1 MAWIRRKAD
10 KTSLLPEI
18 VLITIVSF
26 LPFKEAVRTSI
37 LSKRW
42 SKIWLSTKNIE
53 FNELFFLNPPETDA
67 TKQLQRRTLF
77 FDFITHFMDNYR
89 VINTVDKFS
98 LKVSNPESC
107 ADIIERCVAF
117 ATERGVKE
125 LRLDFSD
132 PTWEENE
139 DDDNDHHDALFQL
152 PNHVYRHAS
161 LEALELYACGFAM
174 PDMCNLVELK
184 DVSFG
189 WIEMST
195 NTVKTLLSTLGKLE
209 NLSMKKCWN
218 LEHFDMRTQE
228 VGLRRLVIDKCH
240 FVISDYVDLRAPNLK
255 FLKYSGKLGIFEV
268 KALPEVVQEAQLDF
282 TPMPKFEEYGDELC
296 QLLLDLS
303 GVRVL
308 TVCSFLLQALPTGE
322 EQMRMQHDMEVRH
335 LLVNTDLDN
344 QELFGFVLL
353 LSSCVYLEKLTLDIG
368 QGKIYDEHVKPY
380 PFDFAKFCCDQYAI
394 FECVKD
400 NLKVVEIN
408 GSRASKNE
416 LRLCFYLIQVGC
428 VLEKLIINLAK
439 EEGNEML
446 EIERH
451 ERASLLFDVPK
462 ASKNLQI
469 WIV

>member
-1 MAWIRRKAD
+1 MA
-10 KTSLLPEI
+10 
-18 VLITIVSF
+18 
-26 LPFKEAVRTSI
+26 
-37 LSKRW
+37 
-42 SKIWLSTKNIE
+42 
-53 FNELFFLNPPETDA
+53 
-67 TKQLQRRTLF
+67 
-77 FDFITHFMDNYR
+77 
-89 VINTVDKFS
+89 
-98 LKVSNPESC
+98 
-107 ADIIERCVAF
+107 
-117 ATERGVKE
+117 
-125 LRLDFSD
+125 
-132 PTWEENE
+132 
-139 DDDNDHHDALFQL
+139 
-152 PNHVYRHAS
+152 
-161 LEALELYACGFAM
+161 
-174 PDMCNLVELK
+174 
-184 DVSFG
+184 
-189 WIEMST
+189 
-195 NTVKTLLSTLGKLE
+195 
-209 NLSMKKCWN
+209 KK
-218 LEHFDMRTQE
+218 
-228 VGLRRLVIDKCH
+228 K
-240 FVISDYVDLRAPNLK
+240 K
-255 FLKYSGKLGIFEV
+255 
-268 KALPEVVQEAQLDF
+268 
-282 TPMPKFEEYGDELC
+282 
-296 QLLLDLS
+296 
-303 GVRVL
+303 
-308 TVCSFLLQALPTGE
+308 ALPTGE

-368 QGKIYDEHVKPY
+368 QGKIYDVSQLLLILLYIRLYGTCVDMFYIYNIWLCIFQEHVKPY